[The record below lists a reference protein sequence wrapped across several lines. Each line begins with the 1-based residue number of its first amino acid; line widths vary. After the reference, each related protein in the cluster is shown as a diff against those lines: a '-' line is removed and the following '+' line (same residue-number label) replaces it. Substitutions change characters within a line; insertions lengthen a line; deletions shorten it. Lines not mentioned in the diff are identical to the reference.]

1 MVDALIDRHPALRGQ
16 LLTDDGEL
24 NRFVNVYVNG
34 QDVRYLAG
42 LDTPV
47 AAGRRGPPAA
57 RHGGRLTAVS
67 APALRALGPAD
78 PDERGHEHRH
88 VRGDAARRTSTTTR
102 SCPATAAGSPT
113 SSTRS
118 ATRRWSRSRG

>member
-1 MVDALIDRHPALRGQ
+1 MSTVVIPTVLRPNVGGVKSIEIEGGSIRAVVDGLVARHPALRGQ

-47 AAGRRGPPAA
+47 AAADEVRLLPAMA
-57 RHGGRLTAVS
+57 GG
-67 APALRALGPAD
+67 
-78 PDERGHEHRH
+78 
-88 VRGDAARRTSTTTR
+88 
-102 SCPATAAGSPT
+102 
-113 SSTRS
+113 
-118 ATRRWSRSRG
+118 